1 LATDKQEVS
10 NKKSEN
16 KEGNA
21 FDLKLLRR
29 IVLLATPYKKY
40 GITAIITTVSLAI
53 LMPLQPLLIRLSL
66 DKYIANGDLDGLTHM
81 LMLLVGLLI
90 IQTLIMFVNTY
101 LTNWLGQEVIS
112 ALRVR
117 VFKHLTSLKVKF
129 YDKTPI
135 GTMVTR
141 SVSDIETVANIF
153 SQGIITISGD
163 FLTLFVITFLM
174 FYTDWKLTL
183 ICLAVL
189 PLLVYASNQF
199 RKGVKGA
206 FQQVRTQISRLNSF
220 VQEHITGMSVVQI
233 FNREEAELSKFKE
246 INRLHL
252 EANKKSIFHYAIFF
266 PIVEIITATS
276 IGLMVWYGS
285 RNALNGSITP
295 GVMVSFILY
304 LNMFFRPI
312 RLIADRF
319 NTMQMGMVASERIF
333 ALIDDA
339 TYVEETGSHK
349 AEIIGDVRFDNVSFG
364 YSEGEEIIKGISFH
378 VKPGKTLAI
387 VGATGSGKSTL
398 VNLLTRFYSHQN
410 GNITID
416 DLPVEQWDLANLRS
430 QIAFVLQDVFLFSGT
445 VEENIRLIED
455 RISHEDMMQAAK
467 QIGAHGFIE
476 KMEDGYGYNVMERG
490 SSLSVGQ
497 RQLISFARA
506 LAFNPKILILD
517 EATSSVDSETEALIQ
532 QAISKLMFGRTSVVI
547 AHRLSTIRTADT
559 ILVLEQGKV
568 LEKGSHKALVE
579 QKGAYYKLL
588 MSQQFVEM

>member
-1 LATDKQEVS
+1 MSTNSNDKT
-10 NKKSEN
+10 
-16 KEGNA
+16 GNA

-40 GITAIITTVSLAI
+40 GLIAVFTTISLAV
-53 LMPLQPLLIRLSL
+53 LMPLQPVLIRLSL
-66 DKYIANGDLDGLTHM
+66 DKYIANGDLEGLTRM
-81 LMLLVGLLI
+81 LILLI
-90 IQTLIMFVNTY
+90 SLLILQTLIMFVNTY

-189 PLLVYASNQF
+189 PLLIYASNQF
-199 RKGVKGA
+199 RKGVKSA

-233 FNREEAELSKFKE
+233 FNREAAEIKKFKE

-285 RNALNGSITP
+285 RNALSGSITP

-312 RLIADRF
+312 RMIADRF

-333 ALIDDA
+333 ALIDDP
-339 TYVEETGSHK
+339 TYIEENGTHQ
-349 AEIIGDVRFDNVSFG
+349 AEVIGNVNFDNVSFG
-364 YSEGEEIIKGISFH
+364 YIPEEQIIHNISFD
-378 VKPGKTLAI
+378 VEPGKTLAI

-398 VNLLTRFYSHQN
+398 VNLLTKFYDYQS
-410 GNITID
+410 GVISVD
-416 DLPVEQWDLANLRS
+416 DVDIKKWELASLRS

-445 VEENIRLIED
+445 VEENIRLVED
-455 RISHEDMMQAAK
+455 RISNTDMLEAAK
-467 QIGAHGFIE
+467 QIGAHDFIQR
-476 KMEDGYGYNVMERG
+476 MEGGYDYNVMERG

-532 QAISKLMFGRTSVVI
+532 EAITKLMHGRTSIVI
-547 AHRLSTIRTADT
+547 AHRLSTIRNADT
-559 ILVLEQGKV
+559 ILVLEKGKV
-568 LEKGSHKALVE
+568 LEKGSHDQLVD

-588 MSQQFVEM
+588 MSQQFEEV

>member
-1 LATDKQEVS
+1 MSNSNDKT
-10 NKKSEN
+10 
-16 KEGNA
+16 GNA

-40 GITAIITTVSLAI
+40 GLIAVFTTISLAI
-53 LMPLQPLLIRLSL
+53 LMPLQPVLIRLSL
-66 DKYIANGDLDGLTHM
+66 DKYIANGDLEGLTRM
-81 LMLLVGLLI
+81 LILLI
-90 IQTLIMFVNTY
+90 SLLILQTLIMFVNTY

-189 PLLVYASNQF
+189 PLLIYASNQF
-199 RKGVKGA
+199 RKGVKSA

-233 FNREEAELSKFKE
+233 FNREAAEMKKFKD

-285 RNALNGSITP
+285 RNALSGSITP

-312 RLIADRF
+312 RMIADRF

-333 ALIDDA
+333 ALIDDP
-339 TYVEETGSHK
+339 YVCRRK
-349 AEIIGDVRFDNVSFG
+349 W
-364 YSEGEEIIKGISFH
+364 Y
-378 VKPGKTLAI
+378 P
-387 VGATGSGKSTL
+387 
-398 VNLLTRFYSHQN
+398 
-410 GNITID
+410 
-416 DLPVEQWDLANLRS
+416 
-430 QIAFVLQDVFLFSGT
+430 
-445 VEENIRLIED
+445 
-455 RISHEDMMQAAK
+455 
-467 QIGAHGFIE
+467 
-476 KMEDGYGYNVMERG
+476 
-490 SSLSVGQ
+490 
-497 RQLISFARA
+497 
-506 LAFNPKILILD
+506 
-517 EATSSVDSETEALIQ
+517 
-532 QAISKLMFGRTSVVI
+532 
-547 AHRLSTIRTADT
+547 
-559 ILVLEQGKV
+559 
-568 LEKGSHKALVE
+568 
-579 QKGAYYKLL
+579 
-588 MSQQFVEM
+588 

>member
-1 LATDKQEVS
+1 VSTNSNDKT
-10 NKKSEN
+10 
-16 KEGNA
+16 GNA

-40 GITAIITTVSLAI
+40 GLIAVFTTISLAV
-53 LMPLQPLLIRLSL
+53 LMPLQPVLIRLSL
-66 DKYIANGDLDGLTHM
+66 DKYIANGDLEGLTRM
-81 LMLLVGLLI
+81 LILLI
-90 IQTLIMFVNTY
+90 SLLILQTLIMFVNTY

-189 PLLVYASNQF
+189 PLLIYASNQF
-199 RKGVKGA
+199 RKGVKSA

-233 FNREEAELSKFKE
+233 FNREAAEIKKFKE

-285 RNALNGSITP
+285 RNALSGSITP

-312 RLIADRF
+312 RMIADIF

-333 ALIDDA
+333 ALIDDP
-339 TYVEETGSHK
+339 TYIEENGTHQ
-349 AEIIGDVRFDNVSFG
+349 AEVIGNVKFDNVSFG
-364 YSEGEEIIKGISFH
+364 YIPEEQIIHNISFD
-378 VKPGKTLAI
+378 VEPGKTLAI

-398 VNLLTRFYSHQN
+398 VNLLTKFYDYQS
-410 GNITID
+410 GVISVD
-416 DLPVEQWDLANLRS
+416 DVDIKKWELASLRS

-445 VEENIRLIED
+445 VEENIRLVED
-455 RISHEDMMQAAK
+455 RISNTDMLEAAK
-467 QIGAHGFIE
+467 QIGAHDFIQR
-476 KMEDGYGYNVMERG
+476 MEGGYDYNVMERG

-532 QAISKLMFGRTSVVI
+532 EAITKLMHGRTSIVI
-547 AHRLSTIRTADT
+547 AHRLSTIRNADT
-559 ILVLEQGKV
+559 ILVLEKGKV
-568 LEKGSHKALVE
+568 LEKGSHDQLVD

-588 MSQQFVEM
+588 MSQQFEEV

>member
-1 LATDKQEVS
+1 MSVQDTKKDKT
-10 NKKSEN
+10 
-16 KEGNA
+16 GNA
-21 FDLKLLRR
+21 FDIKLLRR
-29 IVLLATPYKKY
+29 IVLLAKPYKKY
-40 GITAIITTVSLAI
+40 GLTAIFTTILLAI
-53 LMPLQPLLIRLSL
+53 LMPLQPVLIRLSL
-66 DKYIANGDLDGLTHM
+66 DKYIANGDLDGLTRM
-81 LMLLVGLLI
+81 LILLI
-90 IQTLIMFVNTY
+90 SLLILQTLIMFVNTY

-199 RKGVKGA
+199 RKGVKNA

-233 FNREEAELSKFKE
+233 FNREAAELDKFKK

-252 EANKKSIFHYAIFF
+252 DANKKSIFHYAIFF

-333 ALIDDA
+333 ALIDDE
-339 TYVEETGSHK
+339 TYIESNGTHK
-349 AEIIGDVRFDNVSFG
+349 ADIVGDVRFDHVGFG
-364 YSEGEEIIKGISFH
+364 YTTEEQIIHDLSFH
-378 VKPGKTLAI
+378 VEQGKTLAI

-398 VNLLTRFYSHQN
+398 VNLLTRFYDHQS
-410 GNITID
+410 GVISVD
-416 DLPVEQWDLANLRS
+416 DTPIENWELQSLRS

-445 VEENIRLIED
+445 VEENIRLVED
-455 RISHEDMMQAAK
+455 RISAEDMLQAAK
-467 QIGAHGFIE
+467 QIGAHEFID
-476 KMEDGYGYNVMERG
+476 KMDGKYDYNVMERG

-517 EATSSVDSETEALIQ
+517 EATSSVDSETESLIQ
-532 QAISKLMFGRTSVVI
+532 EAISKLMHGRTSIVI

-559 ILVLEQGKV
+559 ILVLEKGKV
-568 LEKGSHKALVE
+568 LERGSHDDLVK
-579 QKGAYYKLL
+579 QQGAYHKLL
-588 MSQQFVEM
+588 MSQQFVEL

>member
-1 LATDKQEVS
+1 VS
-10 NKKSEN
+10 NSNDKT
-16 KEGNA
+16 GNA

-40 GITAIITTVSLAI
+40 GLIAVFTTISLAI
-53 LMPLQPLLIRLSL
+53 LMPLQPVLIRLSL
-66 DKYIANGDLDGLTHM
+66 DKYIANGDLEGLTRM
-81 LMLLVGLLI
+81 LILLI
-90 IQTLIMFVNTY
+90 SLLILQTLIMFVNTY

-189 PLLVYASNQF
+189 PLLIYASNQF
-199 RKGVKGA
+199 RKGVKSA

-233 FNREEAELSKFKE
+233 FNREAAEMKKFKD

-285 RNALNGSITP
+285 RNALSGSITP

-312 RLIADRF
+312 RMIADRF

-333 ALIDDA
+333 ALIDDP
-339 TYVEETGSHK
+339 TYVEENGTHE
-349 AEIIGDVRFDNVSFG
+349 AEVIGNVKFDHVSFG
-364 YSEGEEIIKGISFH
+364 YTPEEQIIHDISFD
-378 VKPGKTLAI
+378 VEPGKTLAI

-398 VNLLTRFYSHQN
+398 VNLLTKFYDYQS
-410 GNITID
+410 GEISVDGVDIKKWE
-416 DLPVEQWDLANLRS
+416 LKSLRS

-445 VEENIRLIED
+445 VEENIRLVED
-455 RISHEDMMQAAK
+455 RISTEDMMEAAK
-467 QIGAHGFIE
+467 QIGAHDFIQR
-476 KMEDGYGYNVMERG
+476 MEGGYDYNVMERG

-517 EATSSVDSETEALIQ
+517 EATSSVDSETEAIIQ
-532 QAISKLMFGRTSVVI
+532 EAITKLMHGRTSIVI
-547 AHRLSTIRTADT
+547 AHRLSTIRNADT
-559 ILVLEQGKV
+559 ILVLDKGKV
-568 LEKGSHKALVE
+568 LEKGSHDLLVS
-579 QKGAYYKLL
+579 QKGAYHKLL
-588 MSQQFVEM
+588 MSQQFEEA

>member
-1 LATDKQEVS
+1 MSTNSNDKT
-10 NKKSEN
+10 
-16 KEGNA
+16 GNA

-40 GITAIITTVSLAI
+40 GLIAVFTTISLAV
-53 LMPLQPLLIRLSL
+53 LMPLQPVLIRLSL
-66 DKYIANGDLDGLTHM
+66 DKYIANGDLEGLTRM
-81 LMLLVGLLI
+81 LILLI
-90 IQTLIMFVNTY
+90 SLLILQTLIMFVNTY

-189 PLLVYASNQF
+189 PLLIYASNQF
-199 RKGVKGA
+199 RKGVKSA

-233 FNREEAELSKFKE
+233 FNREAAEIKKFKE

-285 RNALNGSITP
+285 RNALSGSITP

-312 RLIADRF
+312 RMIADRF

-333 ALIDDA
+333 ALIDDP
-339 TYVEETGSHK
+339 TYIEENGTHQ
-349 AEIIGDVRFDNVSFG
+349 AEVIGNVKFDNVSFG
-364 YSEGEEIIKGISFH
+364 YIPEEQIIHNISFD
-378 VKPGKTLAI
+378 VEPGKTLAI

-398 VNLLTRFYSHQN
+398 VNLLTKFYDYQS
-410 GNITID
+410 GVISVD
-416 DLPVEQWDLANLRS
+416 DVDIKKWELASLRS

-445 VEENIRLIED
+445 VEENIRLVED
-455 RISHEDMMQAAK
+455 RISNTDMLEAAK
-467 QIGAHGFIE
+467 QIGAHDFIQR
-476 KMEDGYGYNVMERG
+476 MEGGYDYNVMERG

-532 QAISKLMFGRTSVVI
+532 EAITKLMHGRTSIVI
-547 AHRLSTIRTADT
+547 AHRLSTIRNADT
-559 ILVLEQGKV
+559 ILVLEKGKV
-568 LEKGSHKALVE
+568 LEKGSHDQLVD

-588 MSQQFVEM
+588 MSQQFEEV

>member
-1 LATDKQEVS
+1 MSTNSNDKT
-10 NKKSEN
+10 
-16 KEGNA
+16 GNA

-40 GITAIITTVSLAI
+40 GLIAVFTTISLAV
-53 LMPLQPLLIRLSL
+53 LMPLQPVLIRLSL
-66 DKYIANGDLDGLTHM
+66 DKYIANGDLEGLTRM
-81 LMLLVGLLI
+81 LILLI
-90 IQTLIMFVNTY
+90 SLLILQTLIMFVNTY

-189 PLLVYASNQF
+189 PLLIYASNQF
-199 RKGVKGA
+199 RKGVKSA

-233 FNREEAELSKFKE
+233 FNREAAEMKKFKE

-285 RNALNGSITP
+285 RNALSGSITP

-312 RLIADRF
+312 RMIADRF

-333 ALIDDA
+333 ALIDDP
-339 TYVEETGSHK
+339 TYIEENGTHQ
-349 AEIIGDVRFDNVSFG
+349 AEVIGNVKFDNVSFG
-364 YSEGEEIIKGISFH
+364 YIPKEQIIHNISFD
-378 VKPGKTLAI
+378 VEPGKTLAI

-398 VNLLTRFYSHQN
+398 VNLLTKFYNYQS
-410 GNITID
+410 GVISVD
-416 DLPVEQWDLANLRS
+416 DVDIKNWELASLRS

-445 VEENIRLIED
+445 VEENIRLVED
-455 RISHEDMMQAAK
+455 RISNTDMLEAAK
-467 QIGAHGFIE
+467 QIGAHDFIQR
-476 KMEDGYGYNVMERG
+476 MEGGYDYNVMERG

-532 QAISKLMFGRTSVVI
+532 EAITKLMHGRTSIVI
-547 AHRLSTIRTADT
+547 AHRLSTIRNADT
-559 ILVLEQGKV
+559 ILVLEKGKV
-568 LEKGSHKALVE
+568 LEKGSHDQLVD

-588 MSQQFVEM
+588 MSQQFEEV

>member
-1 LATDKQEVS
+1 MSNSNDKT
-10 NKKSEN
+10 
-16 KEGNA
+16 GNA

-40 GITAIITTVSLAI
+40 GLIAVFTTISLAI
-53 LMPLQPLLIRLSL
+53 LMPLQPVLIRLSL
-66 DKYIANGDLDGLTHM
+66 DKYIANGDLEGLTRM
-81 LMLLVGLLI
+81 LILLI
-90 IQTLIMFVNTY
+90 SLLILQTLIMFVNTY

-189 PLLVYASNQF
+189 PLLIYASNQF
-199 RKGVKGA
+199 RKGVKSA

-233 FNREEAELSKFKE
+233 FNREAAEMKKFKD

-285 RNALNGSITP
+285 RNALSGSITP

-312 RLIADRF
+312 RMIADRF

-333 ALIDDA
+333 ALIDDP
-339 TYVEETGSHK
+339 TYVEENGTHE
-349 AEIIGDVRFDNVSFG
+349 AEVIGNVKFDHVSFG
-364 YSEGEEIIKGISFH
+364 YTPEEQIIHDISFD
-378 VKPGKTLAI
+378 VEPGKTLAI

-398 VNLLTRFYSHQN
+398 VNLLTKFYDYQS
-410 GNITID
+410 GEISVDGVDIKKWE
-416 DLPVEQWDLANLRS
+416 LKSLRS

-445 VEENIRLIED
+445 VEENIRLVED
-455 RISHEDMMQAAK
+455 RISTEDMMEAAK
-467 QIGAHGFIE
+467 QIGAHDFIQR
-476 KMEDGYGYNVMERG
+476 MEGGYDYNVMERG

-517 EATSSVDSETEALIQ
+517 EATSSVDSETEAIIQ
-532 QAISKLMFGRTSVVI
+532 EAITKLMHGRTSIVI
-547 AHRLSTIRTADT
+547 AHRLSTIRNADT
-559 ILVLEQGKV
+559 ILVLDKGKV
-568 LEKGSHKALVE
+568 LEKRVTRPFG
-579 QKGAYYKLL
+579 
-588 MSQQFVEM
+588 

>member
-1 LATDKQEVS
+1 VSTNSNDKT
-10 NKKSEN
+10 
-16 KEGNA
+16 GNA

-40 GITAIITTVSLAI
+40 GLIAVFTTISLAV
-53 LMPLQPLLIRLSL
+53 LMPLQPVLIRLSL
-66 DKYIANGDLDGLTHM
+66 DKYIANGDLEGLTRM
-81 LMLLVGLLI
+81 LILLI
-90 IQTLIMFVNTY
+90 SLLILQTLIMFVNTY

-189 PLLVYASNQF
+189 PLLIYASNQF
-199 RKGVKGA
+199 RKGVKSA

-233 FNREEAELSKFKE
+233 FNREAAEIKKFKE

-285 RNALNGSITP
+285 RNALSGSITP

-312 RLIADRF
+312 RMIADRF

-333 ALIDDA
+333 ALIDDP
-339 TYVEETGSHK
+339 TYIEENGTHQ
-349 AEIIGDVRFDNVSFG
+349 AEVIGNVNFDNVSFG
-364 YSEGEEIIKGISFH
+364 YIPEEQIIHNISFD
-378 VKPGKTLAI
+378 VEPGKTLAI

-398 VNLLTRFYSHQN
+398 VNLLTKFYDYQS
-410 GNITID
+410 GVISVD
-416 DLPVEQWDLANLRS
+416 DVDIKKWELASLRS

-445 VEENIRLIED
+445 VEENIRLVED
-455 RISHEDMMQAAK
+455 RISNTDMLEAAK
-467 QIGAHGFIE
+467 QIGAHDFIQR
-476 KMEDGYGYNVMERG
+476 MEGGYDYNVMERG

-532 QAISKLMFGRTSVVI
+532 EAITKLMHGRTSIVI
-547 AHRLSTIRTADT
+547 AHRLSTIRNADT
-559 ILVLEQGKV
+559 ILVLEKGKV
-568 LEKGSHKALVE
+568 LEKGSHDQLVD

-588 MSQQFVEM
+588 MSQQFEEV

>member
-1 LATDKQEVS
+1 MSTNSNDKT
-10 NKKSEN
+10 
-16 KEGNA
+16 GNA

-40 GITAIITTVSLAI
+40 GLIAVFTTISLAV
-53 LMPLQPLLIRLSL
+53 LMPLQPVLIRLSL
-66 DKYIANGDLDGLTHM
+66 DKYIANGDLEGLTRM
-81 LMLLVGLLI
+81 LILLI
-90 IQTLIMFVNTY
+90 SLLILQTLIMFVNTY

-189 PLLVYASNQF
+189 PLLIYASNQF
-199 RKGVKGA
+199 RKGVKSA

-233 FNREEAELSKFKE
+233 FNREAAEMKKFKE

-285 RNALNGSITP
+285 RNALSGSITP

-312 RLIADRF
+312 RMIADRF

-333 ALIDDA
+333 ALIDDP
-339 TYVEETGSHK
+339 TYIEENGTHQ
-349 AEIIGDVRFDNVSFG
+349 AEVIGNVKFDNVSFG
-364 YSEGEEIIKGISFH
+364 YIPEEQIIQNISFD
-378 VKPGKTLAI
+378 VEPGETLAI

-398 VNLLTRFYSHQN
+398 VNLLTKFYNYQS
-410 GNITID
+410 GVISVD
-416 DLPVEQWDLANLRS
+416 DVDIKKWELASLRS

-445 VEENIRLIED
+445 VEENIRLVED
-455 RISHEDMMQAAK
+455 RISNTDMLEAAK
-467 QIGAHGFIE
+467 QIGAHDFIQR
-476 KMEDGYGYNVMERG
+476 MEGGYDYNVMERG

-532 QAISKLMFGRTSVVI
+532 EAITKLMHGRTSIVI
-547 AHRLSTIRTADT
+547 AHRLSTIRNADT
-559 ILVLEQGKV
+559 ILVLEKGKV
-568 LEKGSHKALVE
+568 LEKGSHDQLVD

-588 MSQQFVEM
+588 MSQQFEEV

>member
-1 LATDKQEVS
+1 MSTNSNDKT
-10 NKKSEN
+10 
-16 KEGNA
+16 GNA

-40 GITAIITTVSLAI
+40 GLIAVFTTISLAV
-53 LMPLQPLLIRLSL
+53 LMPLQPVLIRLSL
-66 DKYIANGDLDGLTHM
+66 DKYIANGDLEGLTRM
-81 LMLLVGLLI
+81 LILLI
-90 IQTLIMFVNTY
+90 SLLILQTLIMFVNTY

-189 PLLVYASNQF
+189 PLLIYASNQF
-199 RKGVKGA
+199 RKGVKSA

-233 FNREEAELSKFKE
+233 FNREAAEMKKFKE

-285 RNALNGSITP
+285 RNALSGSITP

-312 RLIADRF
+312 RMIADRF

-333 ALIDDA
+333 ALIDDP
-339 TYVEETGSHK
+339 TYIEENGTHQ
-349 AEIIGDVRFDNVSFG
+349 AEVIGNVKFDNVSFG
-364 YSEGEEIIKGISFH
+364 YIPEEQIIHNISFD
-378 VKPGKTLAI
+378 VEPGETLAI

-398 VNLLTRFYSHQN
+398 VNLLTKFYNYQS
-410 GNITID
+410 GVISVD
-416 DLPVEQWDLANLRS
+416 DVDIKKWELASLRS

-445 VEENIRLIED
+445 VEENIRLVED
-455 RISHEDMMQAAK
+455 RISNTDMLEAAK
-467 QIGAHGFIE
+467 QIGAHDFIQR
-476 KMEDGYGYNVMERG
+476 MEGGYDYNVMERG

-532 QAISKLMFGRTSVVI
+532 EAITKLMHGRTSIVI
-547 AHRLSTIRTADT
+547 AHRLSTIRNADT
-559 ILVLEQGKV
+559 ILVLEKGKV
-568 LEKGSHKALVE
+568 LEKGSHDQLVD

-588 MSQQFVEM
+588 MSQQFEEV

>member
-1 LATDKQEVS
+1 MSAK
-10 NKKSEN
+10 NN
-16 KEGNA
+16 EGNV
-21 FDLKLLRR
+21 FDLKLLKR
-29 IVLLATPYKKY
+29 IVLLAKPYKRY
-40 GITAIITTVSLAI
+40 GIIAIITTISLAI
-53 LMPLQPLLIRLSL
+53 LMPLQPILIRLSL
-66 DKYIANGDLDGLTHM
+66 DKYIANGDLQGLTRM
-81 LMLLVGLLI
+81 LILLI
-90 IQTLIMFVNTY
+90 ALLILQTLIMFVNTY

-117 VFKHLTSLKVKF
+117 VFNHLTSLKVKF

-163 FLTLFVITFLM
+163 FLQLFVITFLM
-174 FYTDWKLTL
+174 FYTNWKLTF

-189 PLLVYASNQF
+189 PLLIYASNKF
-199 RKGVKGA
+199 RKGVKLA

-233 FNREEAELSKFKE
+233 FNREEQEYQKFTK

-285 RNALNGSITP
+285 RNVLDGSVTP

-333 ALIDDA
+333 KLIDNQE
-339 TYVEETGSHK
+339 YIEENGSHSG
-349 AEIIGDVRFDNVSFG
+349 EITGRVEFKSVRFG
-364 YSEGEEIIKGISFH
+364 YSDNEEIIKNVSFL
-378 VKPGKTLAI
+378 VEPGKTLAI

-398 VNLLTRFYSHQN
+398 VNLLTKFYDHNDGEILVDSISVRDWN
-410 GNITID
+410 
-416 DLPVEQWDLANLRS
+416 LESLRS

-445 VEENIRLIED
+445 VEENIRLDEK
-455 RISHEDMMQAAK
+455 RISNADMLDAID
-467 QIGAHGFIE
+467 QIGAREFIE
-476 KMEDGYGYNVMERG
+476 KLDGGFNYNVMERG

-517 EATSSVDSETEALIQ
+517 EATSSVDSETENLIQ
-532 QAISKLMFGRTSVVI
+532 QAISKLMAGRTSIVI

-559 ILVLEQGKV
+559 ILVMDAGKV
-568 LEKGSHKALVE
+568 LERGTHDELVE
-579 QKGAYYKLL
+579 RKGAYYKLL
-588 MSQQFVEM
+588 VSQQFAEL

>member
-1 LATDKQEVS
+1 MSTNSNDKT
-10 NKKSEN
+10 
-16 KEGNA
+16 GNA

-40 GITAIITTVSLAI
+40 GLIAVFTTISLAV
-53 LMPLQPLLIRLSL
+53 LMPLQPVLIRLSL
-66 DKYIANGDLDGLTHM
+66 DKYIANGDLEGLTRM
-81 LMLLVGLLI
+81 LILLI
-90 IQTLIMFVNTY
+90 SLLILQTLIMFVNTY

-189 PLLVYASNQF
+189 PLLIYASNQF
-199 RKGVKGA
+199 RKGVKSA

-233 FNREEAELSKFKE
+233 FNREAAEMKKFKE

-285 RNALNGSITP
+285 RNALSGSITP

-312 RLIADRF
+312 RMIADRF

-333 ALIDDA
+333 ALIDDP
-339 TYVEETGSHK
+339 TYIEENGTHQ
-349 AEIIGDVRFDNVSFG
+349 AEVIGNVKFDNVSFG
-364 YSEGEEIIKGISFH
+364 YIPEEQIIHNISFD
-378 VKPGKTLAI
+378 VEPGKTLAI

-398 VNLLTRFYSHQN
+398 VNLLTKFYNYQS
-410 GNITID
+410 GVISVD
-416 DLPVEQWDLANLRS
+416 DVDIKNWELASLRS

-445 VEENIRLIED
+445 VEENIRLVED
-455 RISHEDMMQAAK
+455 RISNTDMLEAAK
-467 QIGAHGFIE
+467 QIGAHDFIQR
-476 KMEDGYGYNVMERG
+476 MEGGYDYNVMERG

-532 QAISKLMFGRTSVVI
+532 EAITKLMHGRTSIVI
-547 AHRLSTIRTADT
+547 AHRLSTIRNADT
-559 ILVLEQGKV
+559 ILVLEKGKV
-568 LEKGSHKALVE
+568 LEKGSHDQLVD

-588 MSQQFVEM
+588 MSQQFEEV

>member
-1 LATDKQEVS
+1 VS
-10 NKKSEN
+10 SEESTN
-16 KEGNA
+16 SKTGNA
-21 FDLKLLRR
+21 FDLRLLRR
-29 IVLLATPYKKY
+29 IVLLAKPFKKY
-40 GITAIITTVSLAI
+40 GIIAIFTTISLAI
-53 LMPLQPLLIRLSL
+53 LMPLQPVLIRLSL
-66 DKYIANGDLDGLTHM
+66 DNYIANGDLEGLTRM
-81 LMLLVGLLI
+81 LVLLLSLLVV
-90 IQTLIMFVNTY
+90 QTVIMFINTY

-199 RKGVKGA
+199 RKGVKNA

-233 FNREEAELSKFKE
+233 FNREDAEFSKFKA

-333 ALIDDA
+333 ALIDDE
-339 TYVEETGSHK
+339 TYNESNGDHK
-349 AEIIGDVRFDNVSFG
+349 AEIEGDVEFDAVGFG
-364 YSEGEEIIKGISFH
+364 YSVEEQIIHDVSFH

-398 VNLLTRFYSHQN
+398 VNLLTRFYDHQS
-410 GNITID
+410 GNINVDEIPIET
-416 DLPVEQWDLANLRS
+416 WDLESLRS

-445 VEENIRLIED
+445 VEENIRLVQD
-455 RISHEDMMQAAK
+455 RISKDDMLEAAK
-467 QIGAHGFIE
+467 QIGAHDFIV
-476 KMEDGYGYNVMERG
+476 KMDGDYEYNVMERG

-517 EATSSVDSETEALIQ
+517 EATSSVDSETELLIQ
-532 QAISKLMFGRTSVVI
+532 GAISKLMHGRTSIVI
-547 AHRLSTIRTADT
+547 AHRLSTIRTAET
-559 ILVLEQGKV
+559 ILVLDKGRVVES
-568 LEKGSHKALVE
+568 GSHDALVA
-579 QKGAYYKLL
+579 QKGAYYELL
-588 MSQQFVEM
+588 MSQQFEQV

>member
-1 LATDKQEVS
+1 MSNSNDKT
-10 NKKSEN
+10 
-16 KEGNA
+16 GNA

-40 GITAIITTVSLAI
+40 GLIAVFTTISLAI
-53 LMPLQPLLIRLSL
+53 LMPLQPVLIRLSL
-66 DKYIANGDLDGLTHM
+66 DKYIANGDLEGLTRM
-81 LMLLVGLLI
+81 LILLI
-90 IQTLIMFVNTY
+90 SLLILQTLIMFVNTY

-189 PLLVYASNQF
+189 PLLIYASNQF
-199 RKGVKGA
+199 RKGVKSA

-233 FNREEAELSKFKE
+233 FNREAAEMKKFKD

-285 RNALNGSITP
+285 RNALSGSITP

-312 RLIADRF
+312 RMIADRF

-333 ALIDDA
+333 ALIDDP
-339 TYVEETGSHK
+339 TYVEENGTHE
-349 AEIIGDVRFDNVSFG
+349 AEVIGNVKFDHVSFG
-364 YSEGEEIIKGISFH
+364 YTPEEQIIHDISFD
-378 VKPGKTLAI
+378 VEPGKTLAI

-398 VNLLTRFYSHQN
+398 VNLLTKFYDYQS
-410 GNITID
+410 GEISVDGVDIKKWE
-416 DLPVEQWDLANLRS
+416 LKSLRS

-445 VEENIRLIED
+445 VEENIRLVED
-455 RISHEDMMQAAK
+455 RISTEDMMEAAK
-467 QIGAHGFIE
+467 QIGAHDFIQR
-476 KMEDGYGYNVMERG
+476 MEGGYDYNVMERG

-517 EATSSVDSETEALIQ
+517 EATSSVDSETEAIIQ
-532 QAISKLMFGRTSVVI
+532 EAITKLMHGRTSIVI
-547 AHRLSTIRTADT
+547 AHRLSTIRNADT
-559 ILVLEQGKV
+559 ILVLDKGKV
-568 LEKGSHKALVE
+568 LEKGSHDLLVS
-579 QKGAYYKLL
+579 QKGAYHKLL
-588 MSQQFVEM
+588 MSQQFEEA